1 MLVPVVLVLGVAV
14 TIVDVVHVVTV
25 GDRHVAAVR
34 AVLVLVVLVGG
45 AASQLI
51 FNNRNMQIRPLIEVG
66 FQQRSRFQ

>member
-45 AASQLI
+45 AAHDESSLGSGGRLCPI
-51 FNNRNMQIRPLIEVG
+51 V
-66 FQQRSRFQ
+66 